1 MSIHRQAAK
10 RDANEPEII
19 AALKAAGC
27 SVQQLSGKGIPDLL
41 VGMTEYYELTCPD
54 GTVNFDRRIVNLL
67 MEVKAPKAK
76 LTEDQATWHSE
87 WRGQVVI
94 VRSIEDALAAVSRI

>member
-27 SVQQLSGKGIPDLL
+27 SVQQLSGKGVPDLL
-41 VGMTEYYELTCPD
+41 VGCPVMGRNYIFHD
-54 GTVNFDRRIVNLL
+54 QLINLL

-87 WRGQVVI
+87 WLGQVII
-94 VRSIEDALAAVSRI
+94 VRSIEDALAAVGRL